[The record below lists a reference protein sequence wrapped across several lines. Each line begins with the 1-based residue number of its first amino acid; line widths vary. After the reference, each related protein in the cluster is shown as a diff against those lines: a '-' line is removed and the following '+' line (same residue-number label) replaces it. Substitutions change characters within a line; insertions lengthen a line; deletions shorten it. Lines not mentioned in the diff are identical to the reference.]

1 MSNSSVDIEK
11 IDYTHGEQCM
21 RELYN
26 ESNVV
31 VKSWDDF
38 LALPKSVGY
47 ENNVKRVPNDFAIN
61 VVDKGGDP
69 YTTFD
74 DCLAPKKIE

>member
-11 IDYTHGEQCM
+11 VDYTHGEQCM

-26 ESNVV
+26 ERNVV
-31 VKSWDDF
+31 VKSWADF
-38 LALPKSVGY
+38 LALPKSIGY
-47 ENNVKRVPNDFAIN
+47 ENNVKRVPNSFHTAT
-61 VVDKGGDP
+61 DKAGDK

-74 DCLAPKKIE
+74 DCFAPKKIE

>member
-11 IDYTHGEQCM
+11 VDYTHGEQCM

-26 ESNVV
+26 ERNVV
-31 VKSWDDF
+31 VKSWADF
-38 LALPKSVGY
+38 LALPKSIEY
-47 ENNVKRVPNDFAIN
+47 ENNVKRVPNDFSIN
-61 VVDKGGDP
+61 VVDKAGDP

-74 DCLAPKKIE
+74 ACLSPKK